1 MSLPHALAKAP
12 ALLSMTAKSP
22 SLLVCVCSTR
32 SSFMDRGKVSFHNW
46 TTLPRWGFSR
56 ALPKRV
62 GRRRGG
68 EGRCEGGEGCEVMES
83 LWQVPVVQ
91 LAPIMVHAAR
101 LRGAESFWESS
112 EDDSS
117 SSADTSTS

>member
-1 MSLPHALAKAP
+1 MRGREGRGGKE
-12 ALLSMTAKSP
+12 KSE
-22 SLLVCVCSTR
+22 
-32 SSFMDRGKVSFHNW
+32 
-46 TTLPRWGFSR
+46 RWGRGGEERSEGR
-56 ALPKRV
+56 A
-62 GRRRGG
+62 G
-68 EGRCEGGEGCEVMES
+68 EGRCEEGEGWEVMES